1 MVITSSRFW
10 KQTASLAVTVA
21 LVGFFGF
28 SLVEPATSTAQST
41 ASTSFTASLTVDE
54 EISVTDGG
62 DISMSPNLGLGSD
75 TSTGNTTLTV
85 ETNADAGYTLAVQ
98 AGNDPALQGDGGQD
112 NFADY
117 SPSTT
122 NTPDAWSVDSSSK
135 EFGYAAYGDDVS
147 GFNNGSSCSDNDPA
161 NHDVHYEGFATT
173 DEDIASNSGSTA
185 NGGNSTTFCVAAE
198 QNGVEAEAGGYTA
211 SLTATAT
218 TN

>member
-1 MVITSSRFW
+1 MTITSSQFW
-10 KQTASLAVTVA
+10 KRTVSLTVAVA

-28 SLVEPATSTAQST
+28 SLAEPATSTAQNT
-41 ASTSFTASLTVDE
+41 ASTSFTASLTVDQQ
-54 EISVTDGG
+54 INITAGG
-62 DISMSPNLGLGSD
+62 NISMNPNINLSSD

-85 ETNADAGYTLAVQ
+85 ETNADEGYTLAVK
-98 AGNDPALQGDGGQD
+98 AGSDPALQGDSGQD
-112 NFADY
+112 DFADY

-147 GFNNGSSCSDNDPA
+147 SFNNGSSCSDNNPA
-161 NHDVHYEGFATT
+161 NHDVYYEGFATT
-173 DEDIASNSGSTA
+173 DENIASNSGSTA
-185 NGGNSTTFCVAAE
+185 NGGNTTTLCVAAE

-211 SLTATAT
+211 NLTATAT

>member
-10 KQTASLAVTVA
+10 KQTVSLTLTVA

-28 SLVEPATSTAQST
+28 SLAEPATSTAQST

-54 EISVTDGG
+54 EITINDGG
-62 DISMSPNLGLGSD
+62 NISMNPNINLSSD

-85 ETNADAGYTLAVQ
+85 ETNADEGYTLAVK
-98 AGNDPALQGDGGQD
+98 AGSDPALQGSQD
-112 NFADY
+112 QFADY

-147 GFNNGSSCSDNDPA
+147 GFNNGDSCSDNDPA
-161 NHDVHYEGFATT
+161 NHNVHYEGFATT

-185 NGGNSTTFCVAAE
+185 NDGNVTTLCVAAE
-198 QNGVEAEAGGYTA
+198 QNGVEAEAGSYTA
-211 SLTATAT
+211 NLTATAT